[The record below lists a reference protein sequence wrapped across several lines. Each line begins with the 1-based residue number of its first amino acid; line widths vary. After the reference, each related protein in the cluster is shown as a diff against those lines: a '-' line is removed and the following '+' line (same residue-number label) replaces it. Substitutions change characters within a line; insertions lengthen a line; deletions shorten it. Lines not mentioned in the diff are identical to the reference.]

1 MQVMRK
7 DLKDRS
13 IGKRVGLAFA
23 AGAIGFVTGYF
34 VFGILALFFGTATA
48 EEYWIEVVLKA
59 VGTGAGFGL
68 MTYLA
73 YIWSGK
79 IMALIAAG
87 AIIIWVVLQVVIGG
101 VFMWSTL

>member
-1 MQVMRK
+1 MQ
-7 DLKDRS
+7 DRA

-34 VFGILALFFGTATA
+34 IFFVLGVFFGPATA

-59 VGTGAGFGL
+59 IGAGVGFGL
-68 MTYLA
+68 LVFLA
-73 YIWSGK
+73 YRWSGK
-79 IMALIAAG
+79 VIALIAAA
-87 AIIIWVVLQVVIGG
+87 AIGIWVVLQVVIGG